1 MSQLSRGDI
10 LDRLADGE
18 SFRAINFVRADLS
31 ALDLARI
38 DLSEAN
44 LRMADLSR
52 ADLTEARLTGA
63 SLSGASL
70 NEINLVGSNLVEA
83 SLIGALMKGADLS
96 RADLSGADL
105 TGADL
110 ESARLLGAY
119 MVGTFLNET
128 DLTKANLTGAYIR
141 MAQMVGCNLSSAVL
155 ESADLSHA
163 DLSGSRL
170 DGCCLTDANL
180 TGANLSACDL
190 ARSDLRNAD
199 LTGAD
204 LRGCNLTGSRLF
216 GIKSDGIKLD
226 DAWAEWVNLSPDPRQ
241 EDRALLAD
249 VFANIVGKP
258 MAQLM
263 VEGRVSD
270 SVWAVILSHLCAF
283 QAAHPQNSDVR
294 LKAIQ
299 HGVNLSAI
307 YLEADNE
314 ISLAA
319 YFAEFAD
326 IMGKGSIELIERLV
340 PAVTEQ
346 GERGR
351 VSKELVPAPLL
362 KLLDRETTDSSLN
375 LEDPLGLRITAHIEA
390 LQNTVFWTSEKAIAI
405 LSHDRRIW
413 LESASSDSLT
423 LRPPHGSTVG
433 LDLVRGHF
441 ITQK

>member
-1 MSQLSRGDI
+1 MSQLSRGNI
-10 LDRLADGE
+10 LDRLAGGE
-18 SFRAINFVRADLS
+18 SFRAVNFVRADLS

-44 LRMADLSR
+44 LRMADLNG

-70 NEINLVGSNLVEA
+70 NDVNLVGSNMIEA

-105 TGADL
+105 TGAYL
-110 ESARLLGAY
+110 EAARLVGAY

-128 DLTKANLTGAYIR
+128 DLRKANLTGAYLR
-141 MAQMVGCNLSSAVL
+141 MAQMVGSNLSNAVI
-155 ESADLSHA
+155 ENADLSHA

-170 DGCCLTDANL
+170 NHCCLAGANL
-180 TGANLSACDL
+180 SGANLSASDL
-190 ARSDLRNAD
+190 SRADLRNAD
-199 LTGAD
+199 LTEAD
-204 LRGCNLTGSRLF
+204 LRGCNLTGAKLH
-216 GIKSDGIKLD
+216 GVKSERIKLD
-226 DAWAEWVNLSPDPRQ
+226 DAWAEWVDLSLDGKK
-241 EDRALLAD
+241 EDRALLEE
-249 VFANIVGKP
+249 VFANIVGRP

-283 QAAHPQNSDVR
+283 QAAHPQSSDVR

-299 HGVNLSAI
+299 HGMNSSAI
-307 YLEADNE
+307 YLEADSE

-326 IMGKGSIELIERLV
+326 IMGNGSSELTGRLA

-346 GERGR
+346 SERG
-351 VSKELVPAPLL
+351 VVPKELLPAPLQRFF
-362 KLLDRETTDSSLN
+362 DRETTDQPFN
-375 LEDPLGLRITAHIEA
+375 LEDPLGLRITSHVEA
-390 LQNTVFWTSEKAIAI
+390 LQNTSFWTSEKAIAI
-405 LSHDRRIW
+405 LTPDRRIW
-413 LESASSDSLT
+413 LETASSDSLT

-433 LDLVRGHF
+433 LDLVRGRF
-441 ITQK
+441 TTQK